1 MEQIE
6 NTLLKRNGTGTHLA
20 ESQVIHKP
28 LHRAAHRKDQDNG
41 RFRTAASLCDPD
53 HGDDLVRELADC
65 PATREL
71 RYAIRAPRHVSRVNV
86 IALPVTPRGPA
97 PLHGPRAAA

>member
-1 MEQIE
+1 MAGFEQ
-6 NTLLKRNGTGTHLA
+6 LLPFAILTMVTIWSLVTTARNALPA
-20 ESQVIHKP
+20 I
-28 LHRAAHRKDQDNG
+28 AALR
-41 RFRTAASLCDPD
+41 
-53 HGDDLVRELADC
+53 RELADC